1 MSKLSNRLWFQL
13 HGWCS
18 LPIWVIFCF
27 VCLTG
32 TISVISHELTW
43 LTNPASRAS
52 NPQNLAE
59 KSAFELVSIVK
70 ESYPNAK
77 VSTVMTFEPY
87 LINAVI
93 FTDSDK
99 PFAIAYVNQYTG
111 GIQEVNQ
118 GITFVNFM
126 RSLHGWLLFPWHHN
140 YSIGYYLVCAMAL
153 VMLGALVTGLVIYK
167 RFWRAF
173 TQPKLRLKQGKK
185 TLLADLHRLA
195 GVWSI
200 WFLILMSL
208 TGLWYLVQAILWHA
222 DYDIEPHSPIVA
234 VEQLPPYKT
243 KIPIPPF
250 TLAHALAI
258 AEEKFPDFKS
268 TYIMLPEHNR
278 DTYKVYGEGSFTFY
292 DQYSYGVVVDPWTGV
307 ITDQRTPAQMTIL
320 QTMSHIANPLHYGTI
335 GGIWTKIIWFV
346 FGVLLTGMSITGF
359 LMWGSRTVKA
369 ARGNTE
375 PTAGAITT
383 KQYATA
389 KNTKLTEQEIR

>member
-111 GIQEVNQ
+111 EIQEVNQ

-126 RSLHGWLLFPWHHN
+126 R
-140 YSIGYYLVCAMAL
+140 C
-153 VMLGALVTGLVIYK
+153 
-167 RFWRAF
+167 
-173 TQPKLRLKQGKK
+173 
-185 TLLADLHRLA
+185 
-195 GVWSI
+195 
-200 WFLILMSL
+200 
-208 TGLWYLVQAILWHA
+208 
-222 DYDIEPHSPIVA
+222 VA
-234 VEQLPPYKT
+234 
-243 KIPIPPF
+243 
-250 TLAHALAI
+250 
-258 AEEKFPDFKS
+258 
-268 TYIMLPEHNR
+268 
-278 DTYKVYGEGSFTFY
+278 
-292 DQYSYGVVVDPWTGV
+292 
-307 ITDQRTPAQMTIL
+307 
-320 QTMSHIANPLHYGTI
+320 
-335 GGIWTKIIWFV
+335 
-346 FGVLLTGMSITGF
+346 
-359 LMWGSRTVKA
+359 
-369 ARGNTE
+369 
-375 PTAGAITT
+375 
-383 KQYATA
+383 
-389 KNTKLTEQEIR
+389 